1 MISPKVFFYVQHL
14 LGIGHL
20 ARASRI
26 AAALRK
32 EGFSVTMVTGGLPLE
47 GFPAEGIDHIQLEPA
62 VTAGDS
68 FSKLKDAVGNP
79 IDQAAEMRRREQLI
93 AAFHALQPDIVIIEA
108 FPFGRR
114 QVRFELLPLLAEI
127 DRCETRPLVV
137 TSVRDILQ
145 INRKPGRDEETVT
158 LIQDHF
164 DRVLV
169 HGDPNFVRLEETFPL
184 AAEIADKVSYT
195 GLVAPAAPEPREAEF
210 DVIVSAGG
218 GAVGAKLI
226 EAAIAAY
233 PQLLSLGRWCVIT
246 GPNLDQA
253 EMDRLMAM
261 APPEIEIVR
270 FRKDFPSLLGQARL
284 SISQAGY
291 NTVCDILQARCRAVL
306 IPFAAGGE
314 TEQTTRAE
322 KLQELGLAVSVD
334 EATLSAQAL
343 AEAIRATLALDPAI
357 GAPLRLDGAR
367 QTAII
372 LRELLAESA
381 GRTQR

>member
-1 MISPKVFFYVQHL
+1 MTSPKVFFYVQHL

-26 AAALRK
+26 AAALR
-32 EGFSVTMVTGGLPLE
+32 EGDFSVTMVTGGLPLE
-47 GFPAEGIDHIQLEPA
+47 GFPAAGIDHVQLEPA
-62 VTAGDS
+62 VTAGDG
-68 FSKLKDAVGNP
+68 FSKLKDAAGNP
-79 IDQAAEMRRREQLI
+79 INEAAETRRREQLL
-93 AAFHALQPDIVIIEA
+93 AVFRARQPDIVIIEA

-127 DRCETRPLVV
+127 ERCETRPLVI
-137 TSVRDILQ
+137 SSIRDILQ
-145 INRKPGRDEETVT
+145 ENRKAGRDEETIALVR
-158 LIQDHF
+158 DHF

-169 HGDPNFVRLEETFPL
+169 HGDPNFVRLEKTFPL

-195 GLVAPAAPEPREAEF
+195 GLVAPPAPEPREAEF

-226 EAAIAAY
+226 EAAMEAY
-233 PQLLSLGRWCVIT
+233 PKLPSLGRWCVIA

-253 EMDRLMAM
+253 EMDRLIAM
-261 APPEIEIVR
+261 ASPEIEIVR
-270 FRKDFPSLLGQARL
+270 FRKDFPGLLGQARL

-343 AEAIRATLALDPAI
+343 IEAIPAALTLDLAA
-357 GAPLRLDGAR
+357 AVPLRLDGAQR
-367 QTAII
+367 TAAI
-372 LRELLAESA
+372 LRELLAECV
-381 GRTQR
+381 GKTRR